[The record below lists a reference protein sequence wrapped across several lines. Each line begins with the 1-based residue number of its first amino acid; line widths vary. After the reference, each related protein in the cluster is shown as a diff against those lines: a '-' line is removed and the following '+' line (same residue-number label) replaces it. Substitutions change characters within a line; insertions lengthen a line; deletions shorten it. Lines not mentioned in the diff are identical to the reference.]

1 MSFCEF
7 ESAKK
12 HAKIEHLQQTFGS
25 SYFVMAL
32 IHTNKGLINF
42 RFKNK
47 FYKFSVGLNLTD
59 NPTNNMYINCNN
71 MDAKF
76 YFANFGV
83 KLYPY

>member
-1 MSFCEF
+1 
-7 ESAKK
+7 
-12 HAKIEHLQQTFGS
+12 
-25 SYFVMAL
+25 MAL
-32 IHTNKGLINF
+32 IHTNKGLIKF

>member
-1 MSFCEF
+1 M
-7 ESAKK
+7 
-12 HAKIEHLQQTFGS
+12 LQQTFVS
-25 SYFVMAL
+25 SVFITAL

-42 RFKNK
+42 IFKNEL
-47 FYKFSVGLNLTD
+47 YEFSVGLNLTD
-59 NPTNNMYINCNN
+59 NPTNNMYINSNN